1 MSQGIVW
8 SSVTRDTVILA
19 EAGEDDGTGKVISLA
34 QKMMKQKPTAGWEFK
49 RSKGFRGI
57 KFHVYDHAEDRLD
70 CSSQGDNSRTLWIFS
85 CIAESSLEESQ
96 QKSFLEK
103 LVYLTE
109 PLRHDDYLWR
119 EGDLLACQAT
129 FGPMLQ
135 QRMEQ
140 VGYQGKLAMVN
151 QSLNTTKE
159 IMAKNIDMLMDRGE
173 TLEELDDRA
182 IELNAMSKQF
192 RKRADQVKKFEMWQN
207 AKHGVMIGTAVTA
220 GVAIVTVPPLIALL

>member
-8 SSVTRDTVILA
+8 SAITRNDVILA

-34 QKMMKQKPTAGWEFK
+34 QKMMKQKPTPGWEFK
-49 RSKGFRGI
+49 RSKGYRGI

-70 CSSQGDNSRTLWIFS
+70 SEGDKARILWVFS
-85 CIAESSLEESQ
+85 CIADSSLEESQ

-119 EGDLLACQAT
+119 EGDMLACQAT
-129 FGPMLQ
+129 FGPLLQ

-151 QSLNTTKE
+151 QNINTTKE
-159 IMAKNIDMLMDRGE
+159 IMARNIETLLDRGE
-173 TLEELDDRA
+173 TLEELDERA
-182 IELNAMSKQF
+182 SELNAMSKQF
-192 RKRADQVKKFEMWQN
+192 KKRADQVKRFEMWQN
-207 AKHGVMIGTAVTA
+207 AKHGLLIGTAVTA
-220 GVAIVTVPPLIALL
+220 GVAVVTVPPLIALL